1 MMMKW
6 SSSRPVP
13 CRHLV
18 SCRLLVSCLLCILPG
33 IRYIRIYTSQAERE
47 REREREREIWT
58 PSSPPLHIPY
68 RYGKSPYIYPLYG
81 LGGLPEGFSRL
92 CAIHGGTFM
101 LNKAV
106 DEVLM
111 DDQGKAWAIKT
122 GNEVA
127 KAPLVIGE
135 PSYFPAEKSRVVG
148 QVREGASPLS
158 SSSRSTLCDKIRYAP
173 ASIDFTHCHPP
184 TPPSSST
191 HPSI

>member
-1 MMMKW
+1 MYSM
-6 SSSRPVP
+6 
-13 CRHLV
+13 
-18 SCRLLVSCLLCILPG
+18 
-33 IRYIRIYTSQAERE
+33 
-47 REREREREIWT
+47 
-58 PSSPPLHIPY
+58 SPPYYHPHHPHHHPSTY

-111 DDQGKAWAIKT
+111 DEQGKAWAIKT

-135 PSYFPAEKSRVVG
+135 PTYFPAEKSRVVG
-148 QVREGASPLS
+148 QVREGALS
-158 SSSRSTLCDKIRYAP
+158 IIILLILLLLQIHST
-173 ASIDFTHCHPP
+173 
-184 TPPSSST
+184 
-191 HPSI
+191 